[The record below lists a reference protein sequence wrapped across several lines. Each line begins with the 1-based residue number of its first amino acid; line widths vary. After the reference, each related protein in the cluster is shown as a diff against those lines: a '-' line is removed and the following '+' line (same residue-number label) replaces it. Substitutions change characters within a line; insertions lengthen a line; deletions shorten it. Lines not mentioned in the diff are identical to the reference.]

1 MRQKIYHYTALFAAT
16 VVLSACGGG
25 GGDDDTGAQADSAAC
40 FNAGFYRT
48 GSQINYTQSSR
59 TNNAQ
64 TYEAVIFHRVV
75 SQREENGVS
84 TMLVESNAGGAFG
97 NTLYSIDKG
106 ALLYHGYG
114 NLDTPLYSSKESLTP
129 ARQSVIAMK
138 EGQATT
144 QNIVQTG
151 DLLVLRQAHRIFISL
166 IQKTLTAMADLAER
180 SAEMVMPART
190 LGDHMA
196 EYITLLGLFAATG
209 GKIGREIY
217 TLMAAWMD
225 IQQRMAS
232 YRAIV
237 SVPWNRAFER
247 YSAALKEKQEQGG
260 EQETDWRKAFGV
272 WSGIANEELIK
283 NQRSDEFLGAQR
295 ELLRSALAVRTQQQK
310 ISDSVAKLFGLPTQ
324 QDFDEVTRQL
334 TEMRREL
341 RAHLR
346 SQRRAERAGA
356 GEASAGK
363 TSAAAVAKR
372 TGRGKA

>member
-1 MRQKIYHYTALFAAT
+1 MAGEQDDQPELSRMFLRMTEVWRESAEKAGAAGKLWSDSMMPFLT
-16 VVLSACGGG
+16 QRA
-25 GGDDDTGAQADSAAC
+25 ADSSLFGAAQ
-40 FNAGFYRT
+40 GGEIT
-48 GSQINYTQSSR
+48 
-59 TNNAQ
+59 
-64 TYEAVIFHRVV
+64 EAIKRMAEGPKLADVW
-75 SQREENGVS
+75 
-84 TMLVESNAGGAFG
+84 
-97 NTLYSIDKG
+97 
-106 ALLYHGYG
+106 
-114 NLDTPLYSSKESLTP
+114 NLD
-129 ARQSVIAMK
+129 
-138 EGQATT
+138 
-144 QNIVQTG
+144 
-151 DLLVLRQAHRIFISL
+151 
-166 IQKTLTAMADLAER
+166 
-180 SAEMVMPART
+180 
-190 LGDHMA
+190 
-196 EYITLLGLFAATG
+196 
-209 GKIGREIY
+209 REIY

-272 WSGIANEELIK
+272 WSGIANEELIR
-283 NQRSDEFLGAQR
+283 NQRSDEFLNAQR

-363 TSAAAVAKR
+363 TPAAAATKR
-372 TGRGKA
+372 TGRSKA

>member
-1 MRQKIYHYTALFAAT
+1 MAGEQDDQPELSKIFLRMTEVWRESAENAGAAGKLWSDSMMPFLT
-16 VVLSACGGG
+16 QRA
-25 GGDDDTGAQADSAAC
+25 ADSSLFGAAQ
-40 FNAGFYRT
+40 GGEIT
-48 GSQINYTQSSR
+48 
-59 TNNAQ
+59 
-64 TYEAVIFHRVV
+64 EAIKRMAEGPKLADVW
-75 SQREENGVS
+75 
-84 TMLVESNAGGAFG
+84 
-97 NTLYSIDKG
+97 
-106 ALLYHGYG
+106 
-114 NLDTPLYSSKESLTP
+114 NLD
-129 ARQSVIAMK
+129 
-138 EGQATT
+138 
-144 QNIVQTG
+144 
-151 DLLVLRQAHRIFISL
+151 
-166 IQKTLTAMADLAER
+166 
-180 SAEMVMPART
+180 
-190 LGDHMA
+190 
-196 EYITLLGLFAATG
+196 
-209 GKIGREIY
+209 REIY

-346 SQRRAERAGA
+346 AQRRA
-356 GEASAGK
+356 GK
-363 TSAAAVAKR
+363 ADGPTPDEGGKPRPATAKR
-372 TGRGKA
+372 TSRGKA

>member
-1 MRQKIYHYTALFAAT
+1 MAGEQDDQPELSKIFLRMTEVWRESAEKAGAAGKLWSDSMMPFLT
-16 VVLSACGGG
+16 QRA
-25 GGDDDTGAQADSAAC
+25 ADSSLFGAAQ
-40 FNAGFYRT
+40 GGEIT
-48 GSQINYTQSSR
+48 
-59 TNNAQ
+59 
-64 TYEAVIFHRVV
+64 EAIKRMAEGPKLADVW
-75 SQREENGVS
+75 
-84 TMLVESNAGGAFG
+84 
-97 NTLYSIDKG
+97 
-106 ALLYHGYG
+106 
-114 NLDTPLYSSKESLTP
+114 NLD
-129 ARQSVIAMK
+129 
-138 EGQATT
+138 
-144 QNIVQTG
+144 
-151 DLLVLRQAHRIFISL
+151 
-166 IQKTLTAMADLAER
+166 
-180 SAEMVMPART
+180 
-190 LGDHMA
+190 
-196 EYITLLGLFAATG
+196 
-209 GKIGREIY
+209 REIY

>member
-1 MRQKIYHYTALFAAT
+1 MAGEQDDQPELSKIFLRMTEVWRESAEKAGAAGKLWSDSMMPFLT
-16 VVLSACGGG
+16 QRA
-25 GGDDDTGAQADSAAC
+25 ADSSLFGAAQ
-40 FNAGFYRT
+40 GGEIT
-48 GSQINYTQSSR
+48 
-59 TNNAQ
+59 
-64 TYEAVIFHRVV
+64 EAIKRMAEGPKLADVW
-75 SQREENGVS
+75 
-84 TMLVESNAGGAFG
+84 
-97 NTLYSIDKG
+97 
-106 ALLYHGYG
+106 
-114 NLDTPLYSSKESLTP
+114 NLD
-129 ARQSVIAMK
+129 
-138 EGQATT
+138 
-144 QNIVQTG
+144 
-151 DLLVLRQAHRIFISL
+151 
-166 IQKTLTAMADLAER
+166 
-180 SAEMVMPART
+180 
-190 LGDHMA
+190 
-196 EYITLLGLFAATG
+196 
-209 GKIGREIY
+209 REIY

-346 SQRRAERAGA
+346 AQRRA
-356 GEASAGK
+356 GK
-363 TSAAAVAKR
+363 ADGPTPDEGGTPRPATAKR
-372 TGRGKA
+372 TSRGKA

>member
-1 MRQKIYHYTALFAAT
+1 MAGEQDDQPELSKIFLRMTEVWRESAEKAGAAGKLWSDSMMPFLT
-16 VVLSACGGG
+16 QRA
-25 GGDDDTGAQADSAAC
+25 ADSSLFGAAQ
-40 FNAGFYRT
+40 GGEIT
-48 GSQINYTQSSR
+48 
-59 TNNAQ
+59 
-64 TYEAVIFHRVV
+64 EAIKRMAEGPKLADVW
-75 SQREENGVS
+75 
-84 TMLVESNAGGAFG
+84 
-97 NTLYSIDKG
+97 
-106 ALLYHGYG
+106 
-114 NLDTPLYSSKESLTP
+114 NLD
-129 ARQSVIAMK
+129 
-138 EGQATT
+138 
-144 QNIVQTG
+144 
-151 DLLVLRQAHRIFISL
+151 
-166 IQKTLTAMADLAER
+166 
-180 SAEMVMPART
+180 
-190 LGDHMA
+190 
-196 EYITLLGLFAATG
+196 
-209 GKIGREIY
+209 REIY

-346 SQRRAERAGA
+346 AQRRA
-356 GEASAGK
+356 GK
-363 TSAAAVAKR
+363 ADGPTPDEGGKPRPATAKR
-372 TGRGKA
+372 TSRGKA

>member
-1 MRQKIYHYTALFAAT
+1 MAGEQDDQPELSKIFLRMTEVGRESAENAGAAGKLWSDSMMPFLT
-16 VVLSACGGG
+16 QRA
-25 GGDDDTGAQADSAAC
+25 ADSSLFGAAQ
-40 FNAGFYRT
+40 GGEIT
-48 GSQINYTQSSR
+48 
-59 TNNAQ
+59 
-64 TYEAVIFHRVV
+64 EAIKRMAEGPKLADVW
-75 SQREENGVS
+75 
-84 TMLVESNAGGAFG
+84 
-97 NTLYSIDKG
+97 
-106 ALLYHGYG
+106 
-114 NLDTPLYSSKESLTP
+114 NLD
-129 ARQSVIAMK
+129 
-138 EGQATT
+138 
-144 QNIVQTG
+144 
-151 DLLVLRQAHRIFISL
+151 
-166 IQKTLTAMADLAER
+166 
-180 SAEMVMPART
+180 
-190 LGDHMA
+190 
-196 EYITLLGLFAATG
+196 
-209 GKIGREIY
+209 REIY

-295 ELLRSALAVRTQQQK
+295 ELLRSALAVRNQQQK

-346 SQRRAERAGA
+346 AQRRA
-356 GEASAGK
+356 GK
-363 TSAAAVAKR
+363 ADGPTPDEGGKPRPATAKR
-372 TGRGKA
+372 TSRGKA

>member
-1 MRQKIYHYTALFAAT
+1 MAGEQDDQPELSKIFLRMTEVWRESAEKAGAAGKLWSDSMMPFLTQRATDSSLFGAAQ
-16 VVLSACGGG
+16 GGEITEAIKRMAEG
-25 GGDDDTGAQADSAAC
+25 PKLAD
-40 FNAGFYRT
+40 
-48 GSQINYTQSSR
+48 
-59 TNNAQ
+59 
-64 TYEAVIFHRVV
+64 VW
-75 SQREENGVS
+75 
-84 TMLVESNAGGAFG
+84 
-97 NTLYSIDKG
+97 
-106 ALLYHGYG
+106 
-114 NLDTPLYSSKESLTP
+114 NLD
-129 ARQSVIAMK
+129 
-138 EGQATT
+138 
-144 QNIVQTG
+144 
-151 DLLVLRQAHRIFISL
+151 
-166 IQKTLTAMADLAER
+166 
-180 SAEMVMPART
+180 
-190 LGDHMA
+190 
-196 EYITLLGLFAATG
+196 
-209 GKIGREIY
+209 REIY

-346 SQRRAERAGA
+346 AQRRA
-356 GEASAGK
+356 GK
-363 TSAAAVAKR
+363 ADGPTPDEGGKPRPATAKR
-372 TGRGKA
+372 TSRGKA